1 MPDCVTCNDVV
12 FLCLRVV
19 RGIFAFDEGGR
30 GDVGRLGG
38 GSASGH
44 SPWLGSRAGRWD
56 NAPEERNPTRAGGQ
70 RVPQVCTLYRL
81 ALGELV
87 SFPRMSLPNIALHL
101 GVLEGPDG
109 SGSEIYSRRS
119 GCE

>member
-1 MPDCVTCNDVV
+1 M
-12 FLCLRVV
+12 
-19 RGIFAFDEGGR
+19 
-30 GDVGRLGG
+30 LGG
-38 GSASGH
+38 WVADRRLAIPRGSVVARGVGTT
-44 SPWLGSRAGRWD
+44 P
-56 NAPEERNPTRAGGQ
+56 PEEMNPTRAGGQ

-101 GVLEGPDG
+101 GVLEVPDD
-109 SGSEIYSRRS
+109 SDAEIYSRRS